1 MRTYNV
7 PINLAFYL
15 YNIGCVYTYNIF
27 LLIFQYQ
34 NISRPP
40 FSSDKDF
47 KRWIVIDGNIN
58 LSQTI
63 GLPLVL
69 PRNND

>member
-1 MRTYNV
+1 M
-7 PINLAFYL
+7 IWIHIQ
-15 YNIGCVYTYNIF
+15 NI

-47 KRWIVIDGNIN
+47 ERWIVIDGNIN